1 MCIRDSDK
9 IEKITGKRPTL
20 FRPPFGEYD
29 DHVITTVRGMGI
41 EPIQWDVDSLDW
53 KDYDAATITQRVT
66 SSVGPD
72 VYKRQVLDN
81 RNRLTVSGVDGVES
95 FDETSIVM
103 STAEG
108 SLIIRGESLHIEKLS
123 LDGGDLLVEGT
134 VDSLTY
140 EEEEPRQGSFLGR
153 LFRG

>member
-1 MCIRDSDK
+1 MSFD
-9 IEKITGKRPTL
+9 EKSPQTG
-20 FRPPFGEYD
+20 G
-29 DHVITTVRGMGI
+29 
-41 EPIQWDVDSLDW
+41 
-53 KDYDAATITQRVT
+53 AAHRI
-66 SSVGPD
+66 
-72 VYKRQVLDN
+72 VLDN
-81 RNRLTVSGVDGVES
+81 RNRLTES

>member
-1 MCIRDSDK
+1 MSFD
-9 IEKITGKRPTL
+9 EKSPQTG
-20 FRPPFGEYD
+20 G
-29 DHVITTVRGMGI
+29 
-41 EPIQWDVDSLDW
+41 
-53 KDYDAATITQRVT
+53 AAHRI
-66 SSVGPD
+66 
-72 VYKRQVLDN
+72 VLDN

-95 FDETSIVM
+95 FDRDLHRHG

>member
-1 MCIRDSDK
+1 MSFD
-9 IEKITGKRPTL
+9 EKSPQTG
-20 FRPPFGEYD
+20 G
-29 DHVITTVRGMGI
+29 
-41 EPIQWDVDSLDW
+41 
-53 KDYDAATITQRVT
+53 AAHRI
-66 SSVGPD
+66 
-72 VYKRQVLDN
+72 VLDN

-103 STAEG
+103 STG

>member
-1 MCIRDSDK
+1 MGWYVLRRKKPPDGGSGASDCS
-9 IEKITGKRPTL
+9 GQP
-20 FRPPFGEYD
+20 
-29 DHVITTVRGMGI
+29 
-41 EPIQWDVDSLDW
+41 EPAD
-53 KDYDAATITQRVT
+53 
-66 SSVGPD
+66 
-72 VYKRQVLDN
+72 
-81 RNRLTVSGVDGVES
+81 GVDGVES

>member
-1 MCIRDSDK
+1 MSFD
-9 IEKITGKRPTL
+9 EKSPQTG
-20 FRPPFGEYD
+20 G
-29 DHVITTVRGMGI
+29 
-41 EPIQWDVDSLDW
+41 
-53 KDYDAATITQRVT
+53 AAHRI
-66 SSVGPD
+66 
-72 VYKRQVLDN
+72 VLDN
-81 RNRLTVSGVDGVES
+81 RNRLTVSGVES

>member
-1 MCIRDSDK
+1 MSFDAQTRQ
-9 IEKITGKRPTL
+9 TG
-20 FRPPFGEYD
+20 G
-29 DHVITTVRGMGI
+29 
-41 EPIQWDVDSLDW
+41 
-53 KDYDAATITQRVT
+53 AAHRI
-66 SSVGPD
+66 
-72 VYKRQVLDN
+72 VLA
-81 RNRLTVSGVDGVES
+81 NRLTVSGVDGVES

>member
-1 MCIRDSDK
+1 MSFD
-9 IEKITGKRPTL
+9 EKSPQTG
-20 FRPPFGEYD
+20 G
-29 DHVITTVRGMGI
+29 
-41 EPIQWDVDSLDW
+41 
-53 KDYDAATITQRVT
+53 AAHRI
-66 SSVGPD
+66 
-72 VYKRQVLDN
+72 VLDN

-140 EEEEPRQGSFLGR
+140 EEEGPRQGSFLGR